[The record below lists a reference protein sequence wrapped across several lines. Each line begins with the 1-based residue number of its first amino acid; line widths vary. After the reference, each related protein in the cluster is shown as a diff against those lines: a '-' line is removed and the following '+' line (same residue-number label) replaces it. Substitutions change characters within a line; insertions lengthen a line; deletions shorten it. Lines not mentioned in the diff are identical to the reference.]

1 MYAEWIERIER
12 ASNASER
19 SRQIKE
25 FARLHGFPL
34 QRAYRELEEAGWDS
48 GRKTRADS
56 GNRTVDD
63 GTIKMLAAMIRT
75 GIRKNGKKT
84 MPVNVA
90 RSILQENGYDIP
102 VSDSCVRRALREAL
116 LDAESVKVA
125 SPFQRMR
132 TEYPNQVH
140 QCDPSVSLLYFT
152 PGGKQHLL
160 RDDEV
165 YKNKP
170 FLEGRE
176 NLKCWRYVLTD
187 HYSSSICVRYYA
199 TAGESAAVLYD
210 FLLYA
215 WGQKADP
222 LYAFHGLPDLL
233 VWDPG
238 SANKSKAI
246 TNALRSLKV
255 ETNPHMPGNPRAK
268 GQVEKMN
275 DIVETHF
282 ESRLRLEEVH
292 NIEELNDAAERFSA
306 AYSANMIPGID
317 TRLTRMHQK
326 VGTRLALWQ
335 TIPAEHLRELPDA
348 EICRLLLTTGVESR
362 KVGGD
367 LGVGYSHPLVKRS
380 LRYSLRDCPGLI
392 VGQEVNV
399 QPVLVG
405 NGCDILVS
413 YRLNEEMVSYEIEPI
428 EVDEAGF
435 DLSAPIFGKEFKSL
449 PDTKVEKN
457 VADLVALAAE
467 GAETINAEGE
477 VSKAAVPFSW
487 ANDGKGLAAHSFIKP
502 HADIVPARKVGEQV
516 SIGMPDV
523 VAAHDILISA
533 IESAKRIKAR
543 LGYVPEG
550 FVETMRK
557 EYPDGV
563 PASRIDD
570 IAREYETGDG
580 FAALSM

>member
-1 MYAEWIERIER
+1 MYAEWIERIMR
-12 ASNASER
+12 AETAGER
-19 SRQIKE
+19 SRHIKE
-25 FARLHGFPL
+25 FARLHGFTL
-34 QRAYRELEEAGWDS
+34 QRAYRELEGAGWDS
-48 GRKTRADS
+48 GRKIRTDS

-63 GTIKMLAAMIRT
+63 DTVKMLASMIQT

-102 VSDSCVRRALREAL
+102 VSDSAIRRALREAL
-116 LDAESVKVA
+116 LDADSVRA
-125 SPFQRMR
+125 PSPFQRMR

-215 WGQKADP
+215 WSQKADP
-222 LYAFHGLPDLL
+222 LYAFHGLPELL

-238 SANKSKAI
+238 SANKSRAI
-246 TNALRSLKV
+246 TNALRSLKI
-255 ETNPHMPGNPRAK
+255 ETNPHLPGNPRAK
-268 GQVEKMN
+268 GQVEKTN

-282 ESRLRLEEVH
+282 ECRLRLEEVGS
-292 NIEELNDAAERFSA
+292 IEELNEAAERFCA
-306 AYSANMIPGID
+306 AYNANLIPGLD
-317 TRLTRMHQK
+317 TRLNRMHRK
-326 VGTRLALWQ
+326 VGTRLSLWQ
-335 TIPAEHLRELPDA
+335 SIEAEKLRELPDS
-348 EICRLLLTTGVESR
+348 ETCRLLLTTGVETR

-367 LGVGYSHPLVKRS
+367 LGIGYSHPLVKKS

-392 VGQEVNV
+392 VGQDVNV

-405 NGCDILVS
+405 TACGVLIS
-413 YRLNEEMVSYEIEPI
+413 YRLDGEMVSYEIEPI

-435 DLSAPIFGKEFKSL
+435 DLSAPVIGKEYKSVR
-449 PDTKVEKN
+449 DTKVEKN
-457 VADLVALAAE
+457 VAELAALAAE
-467 GAETINAEGE
+467 GAETVNAEGE
-477 VSKAAVPFSW
+477 TSKASVPFAW

-502 HADIVPARKVGEQV
+502 RVDIAPARKVGEQV

-523 VAAHDILISA
+523 VAAHDILVSA
-533 IESAKRIKAR
+533 IEAAKRVRSR

-550 FVETMRK
+550 FVEVMRK
-557 EYPDGV
+557 DYPDGV
-563 PASRIDD
+563 PASIIDD
-570 IAREYETGDG
+570 IAHEYETGDG